1 MKDGHYPRGKGV
13 VYRISHP
20 PEAKSGPRDDNGGKV
35 QLNNRQHF
43 KTICRIK
50 TKEAAL
56 LGREP
61 ASTWEVAQ

>member
-1 MKDGHYPRGKGV
+1 MKDGNYPHGIRV
-13 VYRISHP
+13 VYQIPHP

-43 KTICRIK
+43 KTICRIE
-50 TKEAAL
+50 TKEDAQ

-61 ASTWEVAQ
+61 ASTWEVA